1 MKWKPIEETII
12 ETIPNILNNNWDDTK
27 KIDLL
32 VSLEITQDTVYFLCY
47 SKYRCNMRLN
57 AVLMVVLIA
66 SMSGSIAY
74 ANNSNQPDTSK
85 MSYELISALDSTDEI
100 EVIIQFT
107 EEQDSSVWQSF
118 ETMGI
123 QMISEL
129 SVLHGGLIVGKPTDI
144 SQLST
149 FSIVKHMEL
158 NVPIE
163 HFYLPGDQNNT
174 ESMMHETV
182 RWVNAS
188 LAWHRAP

>member
-1 MKWKPIEETII
+1 
-12 ETIPNILNNNWDDTK
+12 
-27 KIDLL
+27 
-32 VSLEITQDTVYFLCY
+32 
-47 SKYRCNMRLN
+47 MRLN

-129 SVLHGGLIVGKPTDI
+129 SVLHGGLIVELDMGDR
-144 SQLST
+144 
-149 FSIVKHMEL
+149 VK
-158 NVPIE
+158 
-163 HFYLPGDQNNT
+163 
-174 ESMMHETV
+174 
-182 RWVNAS
+182 
-188 LAWHRAP
+188 

>member
-1 MKWKPIEETII
+1 M
-12 ETIPNILNNNWDDTK
+12 IL

-57 AVLMVVLIA
+57 AVLMLVLIA

-129 SVLHGGLIVGKPTDI
+129 SVLHGGLLVGTPTTFLNSLRFYRDI
-144 SQLST
+144 WRLMSPLST
-149 FSIVKHMEL
+149 FICREIKIIL
-158 NVPIE
+158 NP
-163 HFYLPGDQNNT
+163 
-174 ESMMHETV
+174 
-182 RWVNAS
+182 
-188 LAWHRAP
+188 